1 MIFETAPLHTQSP
14 DKRKKRAS
22 ENLMLFNNK
31 SYDQESPL
39 KINMTLIESIMI
51 QLIFG
56 NLTVI
61 VT

>member
-1 MIFETAPLHTQSP
+1 
-14 DKRKKRAS
+14 
-22 ENLMLFNNK
+22 MLFNNEK

-39 KINMTLIESIMI
+39 KMNMTLIESIMI